1 MGYRG
6 QSGSRR
12 GAGEKFQKSSHE
24 KAKSK
29 AKKNKSGNFK
39 YAPEEVLVQSEEEV
53 MEKTLGSLNRFGSQ
67 KFALSPFSQYFDDW
81 LLNMR
86 QVVSEFEASPA
97 ITVDEAFVK
106 ERTQMLADVEGEL
119 AKRKL
124 KETELETSAKALAEN
139 NHLLVE
145 IDANYAAQTKELA
158 QKRNSS
164 IELLTKN
171 VHALEEEF
179 SLTEQIKTS
188 FLNPFAKKTKTQKKT
203 EITQKLDTAK
213 KELELAM
220 QGFGIEQEKFHDEY
234 AKKKQAVLE
243 KVQSLEKEIVNIETD
258 SSLETRQT
266 ATNALGNAVKALIQR
281 KPVPS
286 Q

>member
-29 AKKNKSGNFK
+29 AKKNKSGNVK
-39 YAPEEVLVQSEEEV
+39 YAPEEAPVQSSEEV
-53 MEKTLGSLNRFGSQ
+53 MEKTLGSLNRLGSQ
-67 KFALSPFSQYFDDW
+67 TFALSPFSQYFDDW
-81 LLNMR
+81 LVNLR
-86 QVVSEFEASPA
+86 QVVSEFESSPA

-106 ERTQMLADVEGEL
+106 ERTQILADVEGEL
-119 AKRKL
+119 AKKKL
-124 KETELETSAKALAEN
+124 KETELETSAKALAEI

-145 IDANYAAQTKELA
+145 IDAQYAAQTRELA
-158 QKRNSS
+158 QKRNRD
-164 IELLTKN
+164 IERLTKN
-171 VHALEEEF
+171 VHNLEEEL

-188 FLNPFAKKTKTQKKT
+188 FLNPFAKKAKTQKK
-203 EITQKLDTAK
+203 EEVTQKLAAAK
-213 KELELAM
+213 KELELAV
-220 QGFGIEQEKFHDEY
+220 QGFGVEQEKFHDEY
-234 AKKKQAVLE
+234 EKKKQAALE
-243 KVQSLEKEIVNIETD
+243 RVQSLEKEIVNIETD